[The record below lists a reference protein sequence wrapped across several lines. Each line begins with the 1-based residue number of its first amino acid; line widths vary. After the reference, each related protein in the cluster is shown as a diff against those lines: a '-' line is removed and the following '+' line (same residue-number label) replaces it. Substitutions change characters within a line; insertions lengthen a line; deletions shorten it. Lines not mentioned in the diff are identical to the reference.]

1 VDGFELLSAGLAEL
15 WRWLGSDQV
24 SLAARLA
31 LAALFAAAGAH
42 KVRHPFV
49 AATALVN
56 FRVTRRASKA
66 AGALLGW
73 TEVAVAALLLAP
85 VAAVAVAGC
94 AAAGLL
100 SAVYV
105 VVTAKAVH
113 AGERFPCDCLPGLT
127 GEVSRA
133 SVARAV
139 AMLIAAVGGAV
150 APLRGVTYPG
160 DGMLDSVAIA
170 AAGIGVPLAVS
181 VAVTAWRSYR
191 AVLANADWEWIL
203 AVRTGRVAVPERR
216 VGGSHD

>member
-1 VDGFELLSAGLAEL
+1 VGGFELLSAWLAEL

-31 LAALFAAAGAH
+31 LAALFVAAGGY

-49 AATALVN
+49 AATVMVN
-56 FRVTRRASKA
+56 FRVIRRASKA

-73 TEVAVAALLLAP
+73 AEVAVAALLLAP

-94 AAAGLL
+94 AAAGLF
-100 SAVYV
+100 AAAYV
-105 VVTAKAVH
+105 VVTARALR
-113 AGERFPCDCLPGLT
+113 AGERFPCNCLPGLT

-139 AMLIAAVGGAV
+139 AMVVAAVCGAL
-150 APLRGVTYPG
+150 APFRGVTYSS
-160 DGMLDSVAIA
+160 DAVLDAVVLA
-170 AAGIGVPLAVS
+170 AAAIGVPLAVS

-191 AVLANADWEWIL
+191 TVMADADWEWIL
-203 AVRTGRVAVPERR
+203 AVRTGRVAVPDRR